1 MNLDLINF
9 TRNNKIKKEYLCKNH
24 GGQDISPH
32 IYWKKITN
40 AKSYALILED
50 PDAVGKNIAH
60 RVNLVHWYIPF
71 ISPEITQIEEL
82 NHTKIN
88 NSQSINSQSMNLAK
102 INYSKLNMFQAKNT
116 IGQFGYHGPCAPK
129 GSGTHNYKFTIFAL
143 NKILPIND
151 SNIQISGSSQFRTI
165 LAQNNI
171 SILSEDSITFQ
182 YYFGMV

>member
-9 TRNNKIKKEYLCKNH
+9 TINNKIKKEYLCKNH

-32 IYWKKITN
+32 IKWSSTNN

-82 NHTKIN
+82 NHIN
-88 NSQSINSQSMNLAK
+88 INNSQSMNLSK

-116 IGQFGYHGPCAPK
+116 IGKFGYHGPCAPE
-129 GSGTHNYKFTIFAL
+129 GSRTHHYKFTIFAL
-143 NKILPIND
+143 DDKLLLND
-151 SNIQISGSSQFRTI
+151 SNIQVSGSVEFRR
-165 LAQNNI
+165 LLKKNNI
-171 SILSEDSITFQ
+171 LILSEDSITIQ